1 MDKQEAYRILG
12 IKKGDKLRDVRRK
25 YHLLM
30 HEHHPDSS
38 PDNKSDTAKKL
49 NEAFAIIKREGIS
62 SKYQIRDWGIAENKN
77 AFCERKLYMED
88 TLFGDEIVVD
98 TGGYG
103 KFYWEP
109 DMESFRMLLKSLGE
123 AVKEILEEKMEGS
136 SDRSDGT
143 IQTVKAKLLHLLIQ
157 EFVDPYECIKLL
169 YPYEDKGD
177 GSLLTCVKCQ
187 IKPESPGDLGKIRDT
202 EPIINAQGSKLYV
215 FAGNDRA
222 GQIVFDE
229 DRLYYL
235 VTPLF
240 LQKAAEVTLEIK
252 EIAKTRR
259 KQHYISADMILKI
272 DPSKKMDMTDKI
284 NEEIIRMLGKI

>member
-109 DMESFRMLLKSLGE
+109 DMESFGMLLKSLGE
-123 AVKEILEEKMEGS
+123 AVNGLLDGS
-136 SDRSDGT
+136 GT
-143 IQTVKAKLLHLLIQ
+143 HRIMKAKLLHLLIQ
-157 EFVDPYECIKLL
+157 EFIDPYECIGLL
-169 YPYEDKGD
+169 YPYDEDE
-177 GSLLTCVKCQ
+177 GSVLHTYRIKCQ
-187 IKPESPGDLGKIRDT
+187 IKSMAKDADRLIDGETPEIKVKDSRLHIVID
-202 EPIINAQGSKLYV
+202 SKV
-215 FAGNDRA
+215 A
-222 GQIVFDE
+222 GQIMFEE
-229 DRLYYL
+229 DSLFYL

-240 LQKAAEVTLEIK
+240 LQKAANAELQIEGVRN
-252 EIAKTRR
+252 TR
-259 KQHYISADMILKI
+259 KSYMDATMILHV
-272 DPSKKMDMTDKI
+272 DRSKKKDMTEKI
-284 NEEIIRMLGKI
+284 NEEITRTLKRKDEDGF

>member
-1 MDKQEAYRILG
+1 MDKQEAYRILD

-109 DMESFRMLLKSLGE
+109 DMESFGMLLKSLGE
-123 AVKEILEEKMEGS
+123 AVNGLLDGS
-136 SDRSDGT
+136 GT
-143 IQTVKAKLLHLLIQ
+143 HRIMKAKLLHLLIQ
-157 EFVDPYECIKLL
+157 EFIDPYECIGLL
-169 YPYEDKGD
+169 YPYDEDE
-177 GSLLTCVKCQ
+177 GSVLHTYRIKCQ
-187 IKPESPGDLGKIRDT
+187 IKSMAKDADRLIDGETPEIKVKDSRLHIVID
-202 EPIINAQGSKLYV
+202 SKV
-215 FAGNDRA
+215 A
-222 GQIVFDE
+222 GQIMFEE
-229 DRLYYL
+229 DSLFYL

-240 LQKAAEVTLEIK
+240 LQKAANAELQIEGVRN
-252 EIAKTRR
+252 TR
-259 KQHYISADMILKI
+259 KSYMDATMILHV
-272 DPSKKMDMTDKI
+272 DRSKKKDMTEKI
-284 NEEIIRMLGKI
+284 NEEITRTLKRKDEDGF

>member
-62 SKYQIRDWGIAENKN
+62 AKYQIRDWGIAENKN

-136 SDRSDGT
+136 SDRSDE
-143 IQTVKAKLLHLLIQ
+143 TVMALKAKLLHLLIQ

-169 YPYEDKGD
+169 YPYEDNGD

-187 IKPESPGDLGKIRDT
+187 IKPDSLKDLGKIKGSKLMIR
-202 EPIINAQGSKLYV
+202 AQGSKLYV
-215 FAGNDRA
+215 FVDNERA

-240 LQKAAEVTLEIK
+240 LQKAAKATLEIR
-252 EIAKTRR
+252 EIGKTRR
-259 KQHYISADMILKI
+259 KQHYIPADMILKI
-272 DPSKKMDMTDKI
+272 DPSKKMDMTDKS
-284 NEEIIRMLGKI
+284 NEEIIRMLEKI

>member
-62 SKYQIRDWGIAENKN
+62 AKYQIRDWGIAENKN

-109 DMESFRMLLKSLGE
+109 DMESFGMLLKSLGE
-123 AVKEILEEKMEGS
+123 AVNFK
-136 SDRSDGT
+136 
-143 IQTVKAKLLHLLIQ
+143 
-157 EFVDPYECIKLL
+157 
-169 YPYEDKGD
+169 
-177 GSLLTCVKCQ
+177 
-187 IKPESPGDLGKIRDT
+187 
-202 EPIINAQGSKLYV
+202 
-215 FAGNDRA
+215 
-222 GQIVFDE
+222 
-229 DRLYYL
+229 
-235 VTPLF
+235 
-240 LQKAAEVTLEIK
+240 
-252 EIAKTRR
+252 
-259 KQHYISADMILKI
+259 
-272 DPSKKMDMTDKI
+272 
-284 NEEIIRMLGKI
+284 